1 MVDGTYLYTEKS
13 DSFYVQRATYSS
25 QKHRNLLKELVFVM
39 ADGTFFDSFG
49 PCYADGHHND
59 PSLLEDVMDK
69 DLNQIKSV
77 FSDTDSIIGDKAF
90 SRAKIPYAVITPKA
104 PANRADKRLT
114 AGDANESPFVT
125 FVRHVPENSFGPQEK
140 WNLFSN
146 TISAK
151 YCAVIHDLWRFS
163 LAISNKFF
171 TPIVTDN
178 IVRDNDLISL
188 EDRDLLMKMKILWR
202 LLYPNTHGVGLV
214 LMGYKTSWRFS
225 QLIWI

>member
-1 MVDGTYLYTEKS
+1 MFRVAGVLFGVDHTTISRRIYTVLEKAQRFVSRNLGASAFPRNQILEHRPRHVVNIYPNLLLMVDGTYLYKEKS

-25 QKHRNLLKELVFVM
+25 QKHRNLLKVLVFVM

-49 PCYADGHHND
+49 PYYADGHHND

-114 AGDANESPFVT
+114 ALKLAPNFIDLFKIREFEVELWQN
-125 FVRHVPENSFGPQEK
+125 NGPK
-140 WNLFSN
+140 VS
-146 TISAK
+146 
-151 YCAVIHDLWRFS
+151 
-163 LAISNKFF
+163 
-171 TPIVTDN
+171 
-178 IVRDNDLISL
+178 
-188 EDRDLLMKMKILWR
+188 
-202 LLYPNTHGVGLV
+202 
-214 LMGYKTSWRFS
+214 
-225 QLIWI
+225 